1 MSLAKMECENS
12 AVFDLET
19 LQDIGDNIEILVIP
33 HQAGI
38 AVDGHQTDV
47 FGARHQHLQT
57 AAVESGFHFS
67 AIEADD
73 ERIDRQSLGDGGE
86 RAASNRPI
94 QTGRLAVDI
103 DVGEGYRTR

>member
-1 MSLAKMECENS
+1 MSLAKMECKNP

-33 HQAGI
+33 YQAVI
-38 AVDGHQTDV
+38 ALDGYQTDV
-47 FGARHQHLQT
+47 FGARHQHSQT
-57 AAVESGFHFS
+57 AAVEDRTSFF

-73 ERIDRQSLGDGGE
+73 DRIRRQPLGDGGE
-86 RAASNRPI
+86 RAASNRLI

-103 DVGEGYRTR
+103 DVGEGCQTR

>member
-1 MSLAKMECENS
+1 MSLAKMECKNP

-33 HQAGI
+33 YQAGI
-38 AVDGHQTDV
+38 AVDGYQTDV
-47 FGARHQHLQT
+47 FGARHQHSQT
-57 AAVESGFHFS
+57 AALEDRISFL

-73 ERIDRQSLGDGGE
+73 DRMHQQPLGDGGE
-86 RAASNRPI
+86 RAASNRLI

-103 DVGEGYRTR
+103 NVGEGC